1 VKDDPAI
8 PTTAPALH
16 LFPAALQP
24 TAPASVALALRE
36 LPPPPLLPLSL
47 NPAPA
52 SRASA
57 NASSPPTPD
66 DPENTHKT
74 QKHKKKIPQQ
84 QNYAPHSKLQT
95 SKKIISNTS
104 TKQIQH
110 TKPQKHR
117 NKNPK
122 TKTSSKLK
130 SRSHPQATVY
140 TVYTGTKLATNTTMQ
155 SSSKSHP
162 LELTTEK
169 LSESNPAAKRGA

>member
-24 TAPASVALALRE
+24 TAPADVALALRE

-66 DPENTHKT
+66 DTENTHKT
-74 QKHKKKIPQQ
+74 QKHKKKSSATKLRP
-84 QNYAPHSKLQT
+84 PLQT
-95 SKKIISNTS
+95 PNLKKNNL
-104 TKQIQH
+104 
-110 TKPQKHR
+110 KHFH
-117 NKNPK
+117 KTNPTHK
-122 TKTSSKLK
+122 TTKTQKEKTQKQKLPANSK
-130 SRSHPQATVY
+130 SRSHPQA

-155 SSSKSHP
+155 SSSESHP

-169 LSESNPAAKRGA
+169 LSESNPAAKAGA

>member
-36 LPPPPLLPLSL
+36 LPPPPLLPLWQ

-52 SRASA
+52 SHASA

-74 QKHKKKIPQQ
+74 QKQKTKKSS
-84 QNYAPHSKLQT
+84 ATKLRPPLKTPNLQ
-95 SKKIISNTS
+95 KKFSNTS
-104 TKQIQH
+104 

-140 TVYTGTKLATNTTMQ
+140 TRTKLATNTTMQ
-155 SSSKSHP
+155 SSSESHP

>member
-1 VKDDPAI
+1 MKDDPAI

-24 TAPASVALALRE
+24 TAPASVALVLRE

-57 NASSPPTPD
+57 NASSLPTPD

-74 QKHKKKIPQQ
+74 QKHPKKNPQQ

-95 SKKIISNTS
+95 SKKKSQTLPQNKSNTQNHKNTE
-104 TKQIQH
+104 TKKLPANSNLDLIRKLLSIQGLSSPPIQQCNPLRNH
-110 TKPQKHR
+110 ILWNSQQKSSA
-117 NKNPK
+117 NPIQPP
-122 TKTSSKLK
+122 SEELK
-130 SRSHPQATVY
+130 
-140 TVYTGTKLATNTTMQ
+140 
-155 SSSKSHP
+155 
-162 LELTTEK
+162 E
-169 LSESNPAAKRGA
+169 

>member
-16 LFPAALQP
+16 PFPAALQP
-24 TAPASVALALRE
+24 TAPASVALVLRE

-57 NASSPPTPD
+57 NASSLPTPD
-66 DPENTHKT
+66 DPENTQKT
-74 QKHKKKIPQQ
+74 QKHKKKNPQQ

-95 SKKIISNTS
+95 SKKQISNTS

-110 TKPQKHR
+110 TKSQKHR
-117 NKNPK
+117 NK
-122 TKTSSKLK
+122 KTSSKLK

-140 TVYTGTKLATNTTMQ
+140 TGTKLATNTTMQ
-155 SSSKSHP
+155 SSSESHP

>member
-66 DPENTHKT
+66 DPDNTHKT
-74 QKHKKKIPQQ
+74 HK
-84 QNYAPHSKLQT
+84 QN
-95 SKKIISNTS
+95 KKIILSNKTTPPTQNSKPRKNKSQTLPQNKSNT
-104 TKQIQH
+104 KNH
-110 TKPQKHR
+110 
-117 NKNPK
+117 KNPK

-140 TVYTGTKLATNTTMQ
+140 TGTKLGTNTTMQ
-155 SSSKSHP
+155 SSSESHP

>member
-1 VKDDPAI
+1 MKDDPAI

-24 TAPASVALALRE
+24 TAPAGVALALRE

-74 QKHKKKIPQQ
+74 QKHKKKSSATKLRPR
-84 QNYAPHSKLQT
+84 LQT
-95 SKKIISNTS
+95 PNLKKIKSQTLPQNKSNTQNHKN
-104 TKQIQH
+104 TETETQKQKLPAKSNLDLIRKLLSIQGLSSLAVRQCNPLRNH
-110 TKPQKHR
+110 ILWNSQQKSSA
-117 NKNPK
+117 NPIQPPREE
-122 TKTSSKLK
+122 LK
-130 SRSHPQATVY
+130 
-140 TVYTGTKLATNTTMQ
+140 
-155 SSSKSHP
+155 
-162 LELTTEK
+162 E
-169 LSESNPAAKRGA
+169 